1 MVKANNNNNNNN
13 NDKNRLNWFS
23 WFFLQENFLKSFS
36 R

>member
-1 MVKANNNNNNNN
+1 MVKANNKNNNNN